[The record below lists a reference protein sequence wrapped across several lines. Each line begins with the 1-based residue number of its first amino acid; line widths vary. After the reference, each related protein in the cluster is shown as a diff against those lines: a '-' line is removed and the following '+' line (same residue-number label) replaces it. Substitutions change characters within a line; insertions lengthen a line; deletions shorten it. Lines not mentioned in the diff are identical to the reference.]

1 MSFAMTLKRLVR
13 LDFVPASTDA
23 GLLLLRAWLGL
34 SMFLIHG
41 LGKVSNFTGTIEFF
55 RDKQDIP
62 PILGVAAVMTETL
75 ASVLLA
81 IGLATRWAALAGV
94 VAMSVAFFKVHDMV
108 LTQGD
113 AKSGELAF
121 IYLGGYLAILIA
133 GAGRWSVD
141 AKLAK

>member
-1 MSFAMTLKRLVR
+1 MTLKRLVR

-34 SMFLIHG
+34 SMFFIHG

-62 PILGVAAVMTETL
+62 PVFGVAAVMAETV
-75 ASVLLA
+75 ASVLLV

-108 LTQGD
+108 LTQGH

-121 IYLGGYLAILIA
+121 IYLGGYLAIFIA

>member
-1 MSFAMTLKRLVR
+1 MSIAMTLKRLVR

-34 SMFLIHG
+34 SMLLIHG
-41 LGKVSNFTGTIEFF
+41 YGKITNFTGTIEFF

-62 PILGVAAVMTETL
+62 PILGVAAVLTETI
-75 ASVLLA
+75 ASGLLV

-94 VAMSVAFFKVHDMV
+94 VAMAVAFFKVHDMV
-108 LTQGD
+108 LTQGH

-121 IYLGGYLAILIA
+121 IYLGGYLAILLA
-133 GAGRWSVD
+133 GPGRWSVD

>member
-1 MSFAMTLKRLVR
+1 MNLAMTLKRLVR

-23 GLLLLRAWLGL
+23 GLLLLRVWLGL

-41 LGKVSNFTGTIEFF
+41 YGKITNFSGTIEFF
-55 RDKQDIP
+55 RNKQDIP
-62 PILGVAAVMTETL
+62 PVFGVAAVMTETL

-113 AKSGELAF
+113 ANSGELAF
-121 IYLGGYLAILIA
+121 IYLGGYLALFIA